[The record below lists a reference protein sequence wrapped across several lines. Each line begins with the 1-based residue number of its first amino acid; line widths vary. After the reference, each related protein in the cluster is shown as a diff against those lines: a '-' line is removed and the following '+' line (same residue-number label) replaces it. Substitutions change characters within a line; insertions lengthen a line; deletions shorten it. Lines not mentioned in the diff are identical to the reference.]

1 MECFDWLTLV
11 DATRDALSGNSA
23 LKFTETSHFRTTSKS
38 ASRIDCECTSTVDA
52 RIICIHTYIYILSY
66 FSHLIYITFVDAT
79 CFSRADYVTDC
90 GRKKKKQKNK
100 KQNRIVHTYLTFVH
114 STWLAASHE
123 SPKGDG
129 SPER

>member
-1 MECFDWLTLV
+1 MLL
-11 DATRDALSGNSA
+11 
-23 LKFTETSHFRTTSKS
+23 
-38 ASRIDCECTSTVDA
+38 ASREPTTLRTVEE
-52 RIICIHTYIYILSY
+52 
-66 FSHLIYITFVDAT
+66 
-79 CFSRADYVTDC
+79 
-90 GRKKKKQKNK
+90 KKKTKKNK